1 MKLTKSRVDAIK
13 ACKSE
18 RLYWDNE
25 LKGFGLRV
33 SPKGRKTFF
42 VQYRSGKRTRRAKIG
57 TMGPLTPDL
66 ARLQARTLLGE
77 VAGGDDPAEARRKRR
92 LTPNVSALCDRFLD
106 EHVSVHLKPQSQYN
120 YGQVIRDAIKPAFGP
135 LKIPDI
141 TRADVTA
148 LHQAYKDR
156 PYQANRIL
164 SVLSKMFNLAELWG
178 YRAEGTNPC
187 RLIQRFKENKK
198 ERFLSD
204 DELIRLSEILSESEA
219 NGDESAFVVA
229 AFRMLILTGCR
240 SSEIQNLKWEYVT
253 STHLE
258 LPDTK
263 TGKRS
268 IPLPDAARK
277 ILASLPRSINNAFVF
292 QGTIPGQP
300 VTDLGKPWRRI
311 RKKADLEDVRIHDL
325 RHTYASKAISGGM
338 PLVMVGQLLG
348 HTQYQTT
355 LRYSHLAD
363 APIREAA
370 NTVASALSLTM
381 QSSSKNKKFLR
392 VIK

>member
-1 MKLTKSRVDAIK
+1 MKLTKSRIDAIK
-13 ACKSE
+13 PSPSE
-18 RLYWDNE
+18 KLYWDDA

-42 VQYRSGKRTRRAKIG
+42 IQYRSGNRTRRARIG
-57 TMGPLTPDL
+57 VMGPVTADQ
-66 ARLQARTLLGE
+66 ARLKARGLLGE
-77 VAGGDDPAEARRKRR
+77 VATGDDPAEVRRKRR
-92 LTPNVSALCDRFLD
+92 LTPTMTALCDQFLE
-106 EHVSVHLKPQSQYN
+106 EHVTIRLKPQSQYN
-120 YGQVIRDAIKPAFGP
+120 YGQVIRDAIKPTLGL
-135 LKIPDI
+135 LKIPDV

-164 SVLSKMFNLAELWG
+164 SVLSKMFNLSELWG

-187 RLIQRFKENKK
+187 RLVQRYKETKK

-204 DELIRLSEILSESEA
+204 KELSRLSTVLNECEA
-219 NGDESAFVVA
+219 SGEETVFVTA

-240 SSEIQNLKWEYVT
+240 SSEIQYLKWEYIT
-253 STHLE
+253 QTHLE

-268 IPLPDAARK
+268 IPLPAAARAV
-277 ILASLPRSINNAFVF
+277 LDGLPRRQDNPFVF
-292 QGTIPGQP
+292 QGTIEGQP

-311 RKKADLEDVRIHDL
+311 RAIAELDDVRIHDL
-325 RHTYASKAISGGM
+325 RHTYASKAIAGGM
-338 PLVMVGQLLG
+338 SLVMVGQLLG

-355 LRYSHLAD
+355 MRYAHLAD
-363 APIREAA
+363 GPARTAA
-370 NTVASALSLTM
+370 DQIASMLNATMNTPHNPAAH
-381 QSSSKNKKFLR
+381 LR
-392 VIK
+392 VVK

>member
-1 MKLTKSRVDAIK
+1 MKLTKSRVDEIK

-18 RLYWDNE
+18 RLYWDSE

-42 VQYRSGKRTRRAKIG
+42 VQYRSGNRTRRAKIG
-57 TMGPLTPDL
+57 TMGPLTPDM
-66 ARLQARTLLGE
+66 ARLQARALLGE
-77 VAGGDDPAEARRKRR
+77 VASGDDPAEARRRRR

-106 EHVSVHLKPQSQYN
+106 EHVSAHLKPQSQYN
-120 YGQVIRDAIKPAFGP
+120 YGQVIRDAIKPTLGP

-148 LHQAYKDR
+148 LHQTYKDR

-187 RLIQRFKENKK
+187 RLIQRFKENRK

-204 DELIRLSEILSESEA
+204 DELMRLSEILSASEA
-219 NGDESAFVVA
+219 KDDESVFVVA

-240 SSEIQNLKWEYVT
+240 SSEIRYLKWEYVT

-268 IPLPDAARK
+268 IPLPDAAK
-277 ILASLPRSINNAFVF
+277 EILASLPRSVPNPFVF
-292 QGTIPGQP
+292 QGTISEQP

-311 RKKADLEDVRIHDL
+311 RKKAGLEDVRIHDL
-325 RHTYASKAISGGM
+325 RHTYASKAISSGM
-338 PLVMVGQLLG
+338 SLVMVGQLLG

-355 LRYSHLAD
+355 LRYAHLAD
-363 APIREAA
+363 APAQAAA
-370 NTVASALSLTM
+370 NEVATSLREVM
-381 QSSSKNKKFLR
+381 KLR
-392 VIK
+392 SLLKPKLRLVK